1 MAVKFKCKNIILR
14 LTIAIYL
21 IFQNQICLTDMYH
34 TTITGI
40 YTRYLDPNET
50 QDRGKGGRFQNHSKH
65 FITWYYN
72 TMKVFSG
79 GFV

>member
-1 MAVKFKCKNIILR
+1 MRWKNDVKQFPLKNFR
-14 LTIAIYL
+14 YL

-65 FITWYYN
+65 FITWYYH

>member
-1 MAVKFKCKNIILR
+1 M
-14 LTIAIYL
+14 YL

-65 FITWYYN
+65 YI
-72 TMKVFSG
+72 K
-79 GFV
+79 